1 MVSTAWTA
9 PPIFFPNHRRL
20 ISDSVTR
27 VEVLSALS
35 GVPFVVTTFGGVGAA
50 AFRDFVRSIYVARA
64 ARLIA
69 SGATGA
75 AAAREFF
82 DLQCR
87 IQATVVRSLSLT
99 LAAHTRP

>member
-1 MVSTAWTA
+1 M
-9 PPIFFPNHRRL
+9 P
-20 ISDSVTR
+20 
-27 VEVLSALS
+27 
-35 GVPFVVTTFGGVGAA
+35 
-50 AFRDFVRSIYVARA
+50 FRDFVRSIYVARA